1 MPRRFRRT
9 FLVCTALALCIGSAP
24 AGAQQFEDPRTVITL
39 PAPIAEAFRAE
50 MRGHMRSLDDVLYE
64 LADGNYDAAANIADV
79 HWDFGHR
86 VWQAL
91 EEQGLSLEEIA
102 QRKAEMRAA
111 MEAAGMPMGPGQGA
125 SPGMGA
131 GMGQGMGFGR
141 FMPDA
146 FRSMGQGFHAAGQR
160 FAKQAR
166 AMGDSP
172 DAAAVTALLSNLQEV
187 TGYCR
192 ACHDTFRIVAEA
204 D

>member
-9 FLVCTALALCIGSAP
+9 FFVRVALALCIGSAP
-24 AGAQQFEDPRTVITL
+24 AWAQQVEDPRTVITL

-50 MRGHMRSLDDVLYE
+50 MHGHMRSLDDVLYE
-64 LADGNYDAAANIADV
+64 LADGNYEGAANIADV

-86 VWQAL
+86 VWEAL
-91 EEQGLSLEEIA
+91 EEQGLSPDAIA

-111 MEAAGMPMGPGQGA
+111 MEAAGMPMGQ
-125 SPGMGA
+125 GMGM
-131 GMGQGMGFGR
+131 GQGQGMGFGR

-146 FRSMGQGFHAAGQR
+146 FRTMGQGFHAAGQR
-160 FAKQAR
+160 FTEQAR

-172 DAAAVTALLSNLQEV
+172 DAAAVTGLLSTLQEV

-192 ACHDTFRIVAEA
+192 ACHDTFRIVVEAE
-204 D
+204 